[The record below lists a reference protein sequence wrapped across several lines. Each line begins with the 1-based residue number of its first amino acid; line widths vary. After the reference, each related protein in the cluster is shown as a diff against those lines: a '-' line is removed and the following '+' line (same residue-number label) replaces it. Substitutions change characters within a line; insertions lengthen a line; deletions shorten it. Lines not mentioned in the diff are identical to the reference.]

1 MSNEIFI
8 NCCINPQLYDATSTG
23 KILNKKTG
31 RILNGATSKEG
42 YIRINLKNEDN
53 EYKKYTLQRI
63 IYKSFYPEIDINN
76 KDIDHINRN
85 KKDNNLNNLRP
96 ATRQQNGANQKTRK
110 NSITQLK
117 NITTYKLKDGT
128 IKYKVEILKS
138 PLRIRAYFTTE
149 ADAIIF
155 RNNKILELWGGF
167 GYNGE

>member
-8 NCCINPQLYDATSTG
+8 NCSINPELYDATSTG

-31 RILNGATSKEG
+31 RILNGGEGKQG

-53 EYKKYTLQRI
+53 EYNKYTLSRI

-76 KDIDHINRN
+76 KDIDHINHD

-96 ATRQQNGANQKTRK
+96 ATRQENTANQTTRK
-110 NSITQLK
+110 KNKLQLK
-117 NITTYKLKDGT
+117 NITTYKLKNGT

-138 PLRIRAYFTTE
+138 PLKICKVFTSE
-149 ADAIIF
+149 ADAVIF
-155 RNNKILELWGGF
+155 RNNKILELWGVF
-167 GYNGE
+167 GCNQ